1 MKCFARPTACFAQL
15 LYDRLPSFSVV
26 CKALQEGL
34 PAQALL
40 TCGDADTL
48 ADSVQGSSV
57 SVADEVLQAVHMGPL
72 LAHMLGRP
80 EGRLPVDPGPPAQ
93 GGACQNVDACGVC
106 HTNDSGDLEVFKL
119 GLWACLMSR

>member
-57 SVADEVLQAVHMGPL
+57 SVADDGTTLVFQDGVDIQPNMLAAWITANEVRSVNKSGINLDGVAWLRAEEAVFGNEWNNCKWT
-72 LAHMLGRP
+72 AFGN
-80 EGRLPVDPGPPAQ
+80 A
-93 GGACQNVDACGVC
+93 N
-106 HTNDSGDLEVFKL
+106 N
-119 GLWACLMSR
+119 